1 MLYGIVDI
9 GSNTVR
15 LNVYSYENDKLN
27 IIFTRKENLGLVFY
41 IKKDKLNNEG
51 IKKLVTLLKEIK
63 ADLDYLNV
71 KCYSFFST
79 APLRVI
85 KNRAQVI
92 QTIKDKV
99 KIEVDVLSGEEEG
112 KLSFYGSVSTIKK
125 DDGILIDVGG
135 GSVEIVF
142 FKNKKIIKSYSI
154 RAGSLKM
161 YNEIVSLLIPT
172 EKECKLIKNAVYS
185 ELDKINFELEEKIPF
200 MCGVGGNIRAMGK
213 ILVDLNLIKSK
224 KGLINIKLISK
235 LKMKFKPEKKDTYT
249 EILQVKP
256 SRIHTFVPA
265 LIIVESISSY
275 FGCEKLQISKYT
287 VREGY
292 LYEKLL
298 KRC

>member
-15 LNVYSYENDKLN
+15 LNVYNYENDKIN
-27 IIFTRKENLGLVFY
+27 IVLTRKENLGLVFY
-41 IKKDKLNNEG
+41 IKEKKLNKEG
-51 IKKLVTLLKEIK
+51 IKKLVALLKEIK
-63 ADLDYLNV
+63 SDLDQLNV
-71 KCYSFFST
+71 KCYHFFST
-79 APLRVI
+79 APLRI
-85 KNRAQVI
+85 IENRAQVI
-92 QTIKDKV
+92 QIITDKIKID
-99 KIEVDVLSGEEEG
+99 VDVLSGEEEG
-112 KLSFYGSVSTIKK
+112 ELSFYGSVPTIKK

-135 GSVEIVF
+135 GSVEIVL

-161 YNEIVSLLIPT
+161 YNEYVSLLIPT
-172 EKECKLIKNAVYS
+172 EKECELIKNAVYS
-185 ELDKINFELEEKIPF
+185 ELEKINFETEEKVPF

-224 KGLINIKLISK
+224 KDLIDIKLVNK
-235 LKMKFKPEKKDTYT
+235 LRMKFKPEKKDTYM

-256 SRIHTFVPA
+256 SRIHTLVPA
-265 LIIVESISSY
+265 LLIVESISSY